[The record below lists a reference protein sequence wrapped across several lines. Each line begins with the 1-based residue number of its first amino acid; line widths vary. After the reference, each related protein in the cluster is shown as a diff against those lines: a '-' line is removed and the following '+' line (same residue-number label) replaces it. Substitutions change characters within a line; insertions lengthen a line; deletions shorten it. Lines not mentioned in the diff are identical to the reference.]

1 MNHQSADEDMQPAI
15 VDELREAGFDV
26 DSVYALRERYDDYRE
41 AVPILVKWLPK
52 VREFGLKET
61 LLRNLAV
68 KFAKPALEPVIDA
81 FENMDT
87 SVDPTGF
94 QLRWAAGNTIEVL
107 WDDRSFDRLLQIATD
122 PSYGRGREMVVLGM
136 GKSKRPEAVPT
147 LIELLDDPE
156 VRVPAVNALRKLKPP
171 EARQPLERLRS
182 AVEEKWI
189 RKDIDKA
196 LAKIPS

>member
-1 MNHQSADEDMQPAI
+1 VNHQSADEDMQPAI

-81 FENMDT
+81 FESMDT

>member
-52 VREFGLKET
+52 VRELGLKET